1 MRRVKRMA
9 IQVRPKAPYINWA
22 NGLEEGGVKLGS
34 EYLPEGNIY
43 LIEDSDDLALN
54 LEALLDRHYAA
65 IFEEELGEWHRV
77 DADWPQ
83 RRGTQPGVRPGR
95 RLAAH
100 RALRPLLD
108 LRPPGAD
115 SRDASHTAQVG

>member
-65 IFEEELGEWHRV
+65 IFEEELGAWHRV

-83 RRGTQPGVRPGR
+83 RRDLATFLAWFEVEVHSQVFDLVGGWLRTERYVRY
-95 RLAAH
+95 
-100 RALRPLLD
+100 
-108 LRPPGAD
+108 
-115 SRDASHTAQVG
+115 